1 MKTPFGVAIVGCG
14 TVGNAAAKL
23 LLSQSSMLLERTGRR
38 ISLRALV
45 DIDFDRA
52 RAAGLDEGLF
62 SEDFA
67 PVLADEEI
75 HLIIET
81 VGGLSIAR
89 TIIEKALKAGKHVV
103 SANKALLANYGD
115 ELFELARKNELCIGF
130 EASCAGGIPIVRAL
144 VDGLLANSNEAIYG
158 IVNGTAN
165 FILTEMVRNGR
176 TYADALKQAQVD
188 GIAEAD
194 PNLDVNGMDSAH
206 KLTLLASLAFG
217 AKISLDEIPVEGI
230 DSLDSFD
237 VSAGLDLG
245 YVPKLLAI
253 ACQTDRGLELAVRP
267 AFLSGTH
274 PLARVSGVF
283 NAISV
288 YGSEVGH
295 TMYYGQ
301 GAGGK
306 ATASALVSDVIS
318 IALGTWQLLFSK
330 LNIWPDRGRNI
341 RIADF
346 GESTHRQYLRFLI
359 EDRSGVVAK
368 ITAALAG
375 RGISI
380 KVFVLREDRRP
391 SNLVPIVITTYEAR
405 EKDISEAFESI
416 IAMPSVDKN
425 AARIPIINEPN
436 GSSQVLKSAI
446 S

>member
-1 MKTPFGVAIVGCG
+1 MKAPFGVAIIGCG

-23 LLSQSSMLLERTGRR
+23 LLSQASMLFERTTQQ

-52 RAAGLDEGLF
+52 RAAGLNEQLF
-62 SEDFA
+62 REDFA
-67 PVLADEEI
+67 TVLADDEI

-81 VGGLSIAR
+81 IGGLSMAR

-103 SANKALLANYGD
+103 SANKALLANYGA
-115 ELFELARKNELCIGF
+115 ELFELARKNGVCIGF

-144 VDGLLANSNEAIYG
+144 VDGLLANTNEAIYG
-158 IVNGTAN
+158 ILNGTAN
-165 FILTEMVRNGR
+165 FILTEMVQNAK
-176 TYADALKQAQVD
+176 TYADALKQAQAD
-188 GIAEAD
+188 CIAETD

-206 KLTLLASLAFG
+206 KLTLLGSLAFG
-217 AKISLDEIPVEGI
+217 ASISLDAIPVKGI
-230 DSLDSFD
+230 DALNSFD
-237 VSAGLDLG
+237 VSAGLELG
-245 YVPKLLAI
+245 YVPKLLATC
-253 ACQTDRGLELAVRP
+253 CQTDKGLELAVRP
-267 AFLSGTH
+267 AFLAETH

-288 YGSEVGH
+288 YSSDAGH
-295 TMYYGQ
+295 TMYYGR

-306 ATASALVSDVIS
+306 ATASAVVSDVIS
-318 IALGTWQLLFSK
+318 IALGTWQILFSK
-330 LNIWPDRGRNI
+330 LSIWPDRGRKA

-359 EDRSGVVAK
+359 EDRSGAVAE
-368 ITAALAG
+368 ITAALAS

-391 SNLVPIVITTYEAR
+391 SNLVPVVITTYEAR

-416 IAMPSVDKN
+416 IAMPSVDKD
-425 AARIPIINEPN
+425 AARIPIIDEQME
-436 GSSQVLKSAI
+436 SVRH
-446 S
+446 